1 MYTIL
6 GAGGTIANEFSKVLF
21 QNNVPHTLVS
31 RNPNSI
37 NGALTLAADL
47 TNESEADEAVK
58 GATIVLLCPG
68 LRYDIRIW
76 KEKWPLIMSNTIKA
90 CIRYNVKLIF
100 FDNVFLSEKL
110 LAP

>member
-6 GAGGTIANEFSKVLF
+6 GAGGSIANEFSKVLF
-21 QNNVPHTLVS
+21 QKNVPHTLVS

-47 TNESEADEAVK
+47 TSESETDEAVR

-68 LRYDIRIW
+68 
-76 KEKWPLIMSNTIKA
+76 
-90 CIRYNVKLIF
+90 
-100 FDNVFLSEKL
+100 
-110 LAP
+110 